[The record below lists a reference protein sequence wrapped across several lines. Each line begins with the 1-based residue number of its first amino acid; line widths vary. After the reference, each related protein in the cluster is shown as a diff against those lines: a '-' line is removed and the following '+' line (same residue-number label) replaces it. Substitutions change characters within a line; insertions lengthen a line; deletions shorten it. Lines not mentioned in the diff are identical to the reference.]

1 MKYKAILFDLD
12 GTLLPMDLDSF
23 KNMYFTMLVKSIAK
37 HGYEPKGLMSAILD
51 GIGAMFNNDGE
62 RTNERAFFDAME
74 RVYGDKIYSDIKY
87 FEEFYEKEFD
97 LVRASVGFNSDA
109 DKVIKELKS
118 MGYRLILATNPVF
131 PKVAT
136 LKRMEWAG
144 LSACDFELITTYEIS
159 RFSKP
164 ALGYFKEILERL
176 ELRADECLMVGND
189 TSDDISC
196 ADLGMD
202 VFLVTDDLI
211 NEKGIDISTY
221 PNGKLTDIYALL
233 V

>member
-1 MKYKAILFDLD
+1 
-12 GTLLPMDLDSF
+12 
-23 KNMYFTMLVKSIAK
+23 
-37 HGYEPKGLMSAILD
+37 
-51 GIGAMFNNDGE
+51 
-62 RTNERAFFDAME
+62 
-74 RVYGDKIYSDIKY
+74 
-87 FEEFYEKEFD
+87 
-97 LVRASVGFNSDA
+97 
-109 DKVIKELKS
+109 

-144 LSACDFELITTYEIS
+144 LSACDFELITTYES
-159 RFSKP
+159 SHFSKP
-164 ALGYFKEILERL
+164 ALGYFKEILDRSG
-176 ELRADECLMVGND
+176 LRADECLMVGND

-211 NEKGIDISTY
+211 NEKGIDISKY
-221 PNGKLTDIYALL
+221 ANGKLTDIYALL